1 MINVS
6 IHTTKLIVA
15 LLAAVLRNWQASH
28 LQNNSLTEP
37 TVTWQQTKYIIEG
50 KTEECAD
57 VIRV

>member
-1 MINVS
+1 M
-6 IHTTKLIVA
+6 KLILA

-28 LQNNSLTEP
+28 LQNNSLNEP
-37 TVTWQQTKYIIEG
+37 SVTQQRTKYTIEG